1 MVQVRFI
8 NDTTPIEVTSET
20 QETQITVTSETQ
32 VENIGVKSSA
42 HHDDLTGRDLENQH
56 PISAITGL
64 QEALIEVSDKT
75 FVFEQG
81 TASEI
86 WEIEHPLDK
95 EPSATFVDSSGTVQV
110 PSDVTYNSKN
120 KITATFLAPFAGKA
134 FLN

>member
-20 QETQITVTSETQ
+20 QETKISVNSETQ
-32 VENIGVKSSA
+32 VKDVSVKSSV
-42 HHDDLTGRDLENQH
+42 HHDDLTGRNLPNQH

-64 QEALIEVSDKT
+64 QEALVEVSDKT

-81 TASEI
+81 IASDT
-86 WEIEHPLDK
+86 WVIEHNLNK
-95 EPSATFVDSSGTVQV
+95 YPSVSLVDSAGTQFDA
-110 PSDVTYNSKN
+110 DVEYNDEN
-120 KITATFLAPFAGKA
+120 TCTVRMNGATTGKA

>member
-20 QETQITVTSETQ
+20 QETKIGVTSETQ
-32 VENIGVKSSA
+32 VKNIGVKSSA
-42 HHDDLTGRDLENQH
+42 HHDDLTGRDLPDQH

-64 QEALIEVSDKT
+64 QEALVEVSDKT

-81 TASEI
+81 IASDTWI
-86 WEIEHPLDK
+86 INHNLGK
-95 EPSATFVDSSGTVQV
+95 YPSVSLVDSAGTQFDA
-110 PSDVTYNSKN
+110 DVEYNDEN
-120 KITATFLAPFAGKA
+120 TCTVRMNGATTGKA

>member
-20 QETQITVTSETQ
+20 QETQISVKSETQ
-32 VENIGVKSSA
+32 VKNIGVKSSA

-81 TASEI
+81 IASDV
-86 WEIEHPLDK
+86 WEIEHNLGK
-95 EPSATFVDSSGTVQV
+95 YPSVSLVDSAGTQFEAAVEYIDENNV
-110 PSDVTYNSKN
+110 VVRMNG
-120 KITATFLAPFAGKA
+120 ATTGKA
-134 FLN
+134 FFN